1 MDTVPYPTTPSHIP
15 SLASRRPAAGSRS
28 QMLGTTNNV
37 VCARSTGRGGGNRG
51 EREKK
56 IRPEFLTHHTL

>member
-37 VCARSTGRGGGNRG
+37 VCARSTGRGGGGIGVN
-51 EREKK
+51 EKK
-56 IRPEFLTHHTL
+56 KSGLNF